1 MKKILI
7 AEDDKFLSKILATKV
22 AKEGYE
28 VAIALDGEEAL
39 EKIKSEH
46 PDAIF
51 LDLIMPK
58 KTGFE
63 VLEEMK
69 KDGLV
74 DKIPVIVISN
84 LGQTDDVQRSLNL
97 GAKDYVIKADTPI
110 DEIVGKIE
118 KYLI

>member
-7 AEDDKFLSKILATKV
+7 AEDDKFLSKILATKI

-28 VAIALDGEEAL
+28 VAVAMDGEEAL
-39 EKIKSEH
+39 EKIKSEK

-63 VLEEMK
+63 VLEQMK
-69 KDGLV
+69 NDGSIN
-74 DKIPVIVISN
+74 KIPVIVLSN
-84 LGQTDDVQRSLNL
+84 LGQVDDIQKSLSL
-97 GAKDYVIKADTPI
+97 GAKDHVIKANTPI
-110 DEIVGKIE
+110 DEIVSKIE
-118 KYLI
+118 KYL